1 MVSRIKKGIVKGIGV
16 NLKKE
21 GEGVKWVSGLI

>member
-1 MVSRIKKGIVKGIGV
+1 MVSRIKKGTAKGIGV

-21 GEGVKWVSGLI
+21 GEGVEWVSGLT